1 MKLSDL
7 TLIEFTARINVMN
20 LALYANGEVNE
31 DLKPSINELI
41 EALDLSEEG
50 RFLCRKLMA
59 RQQAELERDFH
70 SALDQLF
77 FSLEP
82 VADWP
87 KMAHRLQVIYM
98 VLVEEKGELTESEI
112 TLAQELAEIL
122 GLDADY
128 YLDRTD

>member
-1 MKLSDL
+1 
-7 TLIEFTARINVMN
+7 MN
-20 LALYANGEVNE
+20 LALFANGEVNE
-31 DLKPSINELI
+31 DLKPAITELI

-50 RFLCRKLMA
+50 RFLCRKLMS

-70 SALDQLF
+70 TALDQLF

-87 KMAHRLQVIYM
+87 NMAHRVQVIYM

-112 TLAQELAEIL
+112 TLAQELAETL
-122 GLDADY
+122 ALDVDY